1 MCHAVLPYFVREGLA
16 NLRRTTFSAVAST
29 GAIAVALILVGTFG
43 LVGYEASVV
52 SDKLRAQAGQMEVF
66 IQQDAPDTVQEA
78 LHARVQTLPSVAAAE
93 FISHEEAAQIFRR
106 EFGEGAAAFEDPTF
120 LPASIK
126 VKMTP
131 RHAHP
136 DSMAHVADR
145 VTEWRGVEE
154 VVLNQDLLV
163 RISQNRRVVHTVG
176 LVLGGIVVLTAFFL
190 VVNTIRLTIYARRL
204 LIRTMKLVG
213 ATDRFVRRPFLVEG
227 IVQGGLGGAVAG
239 GVVWGLYRVFV
250 QQIDQS
256 PLSLQAEL
264 VLVGGL
270 LGAGVLLGWS
280 GSYFAARRFIQNI
293 ELH

>member
-1 MCHAVLPYFVREGLA
+1 MLPYFVREGFA
-16 NLRRTTFSAVAST
+16 NLRRATFSALAST
-29 GAIAVALILVGTFG
+29 SAIAVALVLVGVFG
-43 LVGYEASVV
+43 IVGYEASVV
-52 SDKLRAQAGQMEVF
+52 SDMLREQASQMEVF
-66 IQQDAPDTVQEA
+66 VEQDASDRVEEA
-78 LHARVQTLPSVAAAE
+78 LHARVQTLPGVARAE
-93 FISHEEAAQIFRR
+93 FISHEEAAKVFRR

-131 RHAHP
+131 GYAHP
-136 DSMAHVADR
+136 DSMAHAADIIG
-145 VTEWRGVEE
+145 EWRGTED
-154 VVLNQDLLV
+154 VVLNQDLLMRV
-163 RISQNRRVVHTVG
+163 AQNRRLINAVG
-176 LVLGGIVVLTAFFL
+176 VALGGIVVLAAVFL
-190 VVNTIRLTIYARRL
+190 VANTIRLTIYARRL

-227 IVQGGLGGAVAG
+227 IVQGFLGGAVAG